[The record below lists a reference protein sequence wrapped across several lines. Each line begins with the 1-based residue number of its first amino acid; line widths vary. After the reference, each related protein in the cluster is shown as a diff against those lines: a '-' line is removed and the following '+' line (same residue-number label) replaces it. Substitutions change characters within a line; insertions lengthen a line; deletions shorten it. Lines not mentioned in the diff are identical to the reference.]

1 MVSKLNPMVFNSVT
15 FFLFLVV
22 TFLVYLKA
30 SKSTIRS
37 GNIILL
43 SASYVFYGWWDWRF
57 LFLIF
62 ISSITDY
69 LIGLRISETDS
80 VRKRKGLLAI
90 SLIVNLGML
99 FVFKYFNFFVD
110 TFIDLFGID
119 ENRSN
124 LIRIILPVGI
134 SFYTFQTLSYTIDIY
149 RRQLQPTKSLVTFF
163 TFVSFF
169 PQLVAGPIE
178 RASRLIPQFEKKFEF
193 NYNQASSGLK
203 LILWGLFKKVVIA
216 DQAAQIVN
224 TVYQAPETFNGT
236 ALVIATILFGFQI
249 YCDFSGY
256 SDIAIGTAR
265 LFGIELMTNF
275 RTPYFALS
283 IRDFWHRWHIS
294 LSTWFRDYVYIPLGG
309 NRNGNFR
316 KHFNILVT
324 FTLSG
329 LWHGANITF
338 VIWGFLHGFLYVIES
353 VISPVS
359 KTGKKLTRFT
369 GLITT
374 FLFVNF
380 CWIFF
385 RAENWNQA
393 KNIVYSILNLHEAGS
408 NTIKSLLIN
417 AGKYTEPGR
426 MLIFVFPFFILA
438 EVLINNKDLPAT
450 IDKIP
455 RVVRWGFYYIILVAI
470 LFFGVL
476 NSAPQFI
483 YFQF

>member
-30 SKSTIRS
+30 SKSSVKS

-69 LIGLRISETDS
+69 IIGLKISETDS
-80 VRKRKGLLAI
+80 ARKRKGLLAI

-110 TFIDLFGID
+110 TFIELFGIT

-149 RRQLQPTKSLVTFF
+149 RRQLQPTKSLVTFL

-178 RASRLIPQFEKKFEF
+178 RASRLIPQFEKRFEF
-193 NYNQASSGLK
+193 NYNQAKSGLK

-216 DQAAQIVN
+216 DQTAQIVN
-224 TVYQAPETFNGT
+224 AVYQAPETFNGP

-309 NRNGNFR
+309 NKKGSFR
-316 KHFNILVT
+316 KHLNIVVT

-338 VIWGFLHGFLYVIES
+338 VIWGFLHGFLYIIES
-353 VISPVS
+353 ILSPVG
-359 KTGKKLTRFT
+359 KTGKKLTRFL

-374 FLFVNF
+374 YLFVNF

-393 KNIVYSILNLHEAGS
+393 KSIVYTIFGLPEAGS
-408 NTIKSLLIN
+408 NTIKSLLIHS
-417 AGKYTEPGR
+417 GTLTEPGR
-426 MLIFVFPFFILA
+426 MLIYVFPFFILA

>member
-1 MVSKLNPMVFNSVT
+1 MASKLSLMVFNSVT
-15 FFLFLVV
+15 FLLFLVV
-22 TFLVYLKA
+22 TFLVYLKT
-30 SKSTIRS
+30 SRS
-37 GNIILL
+37 SIKLGNISLL

-57 LFLIF
+57 LFLII

-80 VRKRKGLLAI
+80 ARKRKGLLAI

-110 TFIDLFGID
+110 TFIELFGIT

-149 RRQLQPTKSLVTFF
+149 RRQLQPTKSLVTFL

-178 RASRLIPQFEKKFEF
+178 RASRLIPQFEKRFEF
-193 NYNQASSGLK
+193 NYNQAKSGLK

-216 DQAAQIVN
+216 DQTAQIVN
-224 TVYQAPETFNGT
+224 AVYQAPETFNGT

-309 NRNGNFR
+309 NKKGSFR
-316 KHFNILVT
+316 KHLNIVVT
-324 FTLSG
+324 YTLSG

-338 VIWGFLHGFLYVIES
+338 VIWGFLHGFLYIIES
-353 VISPVS
+353 IISPVS
-359 KTGKKLTRFT
+359 KTGKKLTQFI

-374 FLFVNF
+374 YLFVNF
-380 CWIFF
+380 FWIFF

-393 KNIVYSILNLHEAGS
+393 KSIVYSIFNLHEAGS

-426 MLIFVFPFFILA
+426 MLIFVFPFFILT
-438 EVLINNKDLPAT
+438 EILINNKDLPAT

-455 RVVRWGFYYIILVAI
+455 WVVRWSLYYIILIAI

>member
-1 MVSKLNPMVFNSVT
+1 MAFNSVT
-15 FFLFLVV
+15 FFVFLVF
-22 TFLVYLKA
+22 TFIVYQNAAK
-30 SKSTIRS
+30 KSIKS

-43 SASYVFYGWWDWRF
+43 SASYIFYGWWDWRF
-57 LFLIF
+57 LILII
-62 ISSITDY
+62 ISSLTDY
-69 LIGLRISETDS
+69 IVGLKISETNS
-80 VRKRKGLLAI
+80 EKKRKRLLAA

-99 FVFKYFNFFVD
+99 FIFKYFNFFVD
-110 TFIDLFGID
+110 TFIDLFGVAG
-119 ENRSN
+119 NRSN

-178 RASRLIPQFEKKFEF
+178 RANRLIPQFEKKYEF
-193 NYNQASSGLK
+193 YYEQASSGLK

-224 TVYQAPETFNGT
+224 AVYQAPESFNVT
-236 ALVIATILFGFQI
+236 ALILATFLFGFQI

-309 NRNGNFR
+309 NRKSSLR
-316 KHFNILVT
+316 KHLNILVT

-338 VIWGFLHGFLYVIES
+338 VIWGFLHGFLYVVES
-353 VISPVS
+353 ILSPAS
-359 KTGKKLTRFT
+359 KVGKKAAAIAGFIATYL
-369 GLITT
+369 L
-374 FLFVNF
+374 VNF
-380 CWIFF
+380 FWIFF

-393 KNIVYSILNLHEAGS
+393 KSIVNTILNPQNAGGNS
-408 NTIKSLLIN
+408 IQSLLIN
-417 AGKYTEPGR
+417 SGTLTEPGR

-455 RVVRWGFYYIILVAI
+455 QVVRWGFYYILFVTI